1 MREASRLSRG
11 GRRVVLAGVVVVAL
25 AAVFASGLHQ
35 YLTLDWIK
43 AQQAMLHAAY
53 GRQPVAFIS
62 AFVALQAA
70 ALTLLVPGAVALF
83 ALTAGAVM
91 GPWVGTPVVLVAVTL
106 GDSLGF
112 LVARH
117 VARDWAAR
125 RFERPL
131 ARLGEGGAAY
141 LLSLRLMAV
150 VPYFVV
156 NIAMALTR
164 MPLRVFAP
172 VSFVGLA
179 PATFLH
185 VNAGVQL
192 SRIERVGDILTL
204 PVLAAFTALALF
216 PLAMR
221 RLLRPSRR
229 PERTSG

>member
-1 MREASRLSRG
+1 MRRI
-11 GRRVVLAGVVVVAL
+11 VLMAL
-25 AAVFASGLHQ
+25 LFAVLITVLASGLHRH
-35 YLTLDWIK
+35 LSLDWIK
-43 AQQAMLHAAY
+43 AQQQALRESYAAT
-53 GRQPVAFIS
+53 PLVFVLAF
-62 AFVALQAA
+62 AGLQAI
-70 ALTLLVPGAVALF
+70 ALTLLIPGAVALF

-91 GPWVGTPVVLVAVTL
+91 GPLAGTAVVLISVTL

-112 LVARH
+112 LVARY

-125 RFERPL
+125 RFAGPV
-131 ARLGEGGAAY
+131 ARWGRGSAAW

-172 VSFVGLA
+172 VSLVGLV

-192 SRIERVGDILTL
+192 GRIERAGDVLSP
-204 PVLAAFTALALF
+204 PVIAAFTALALF
-216 PLAMR
+216 PLATR
-221 RLLRPSRR
+221 WSLGQAGHRQAGEAR
-229 PERTSG
+229 